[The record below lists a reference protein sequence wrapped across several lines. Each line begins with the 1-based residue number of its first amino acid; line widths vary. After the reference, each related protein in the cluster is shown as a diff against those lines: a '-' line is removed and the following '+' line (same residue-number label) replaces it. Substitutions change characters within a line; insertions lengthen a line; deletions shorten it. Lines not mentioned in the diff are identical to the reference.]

1 MSFNARHRA
10 IFYWHLARPLSTIQ
24 VRDLA
29 MTKRAFAVAADSPI
43 VPLCRPSASEDA
55 ARSMNGWSGEAV
67 PERSVAKRTA
77 ALGRLSPPEL
87 GVHISGVQ
95 TKARSRQA
103 FRLKGVEYQVSP
115 ANGYE
120 KPELPNY
127 AAQSAGLR
135 DPAFNKNNYLT
146 N

>member
-1 MSFNARHRA
+1 MA
-10 IFYWHLARPLSTIQ
+10 
-24 VRDLA
+24 
-29 MTKRAFAVAADSPI
+29 
-43 VPLCRPSASEDA
+43 
-55 ARSMNGWSGEAV
+55 G
-67 PERSVAKRTA
+67 
-77 ALGRLSPPEL
+77 LGRLRPPEL
-87 GVHISGVQ
+87 GVHISGVR

-127 AAQSAGLR
+127 AAHFAAQSAARR
-135 DPAFNKNNYLT
+135 DPAVNKNNHLT